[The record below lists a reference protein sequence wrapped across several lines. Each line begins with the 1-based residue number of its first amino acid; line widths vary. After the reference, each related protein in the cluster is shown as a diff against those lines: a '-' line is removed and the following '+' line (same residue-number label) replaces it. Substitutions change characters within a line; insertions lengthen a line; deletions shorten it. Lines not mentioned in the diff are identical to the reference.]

1 MKWIKWLSILAA
13 LVLIA
18 SCFFPWVI
26 IESKNLTVTGV
37 DVAGLRYGHYGY
49 FLIPLCIV
57 FIILQLVNKIWA
69 KRLNVPVAAFIL
81 TVAFACLWIFR
92 CEYGECPVKQ
102 AALYIVFVS
111 SFVLFISSLF
121 PDVKVSQ
128 PSNKLATKNAA
139 PAAAAPITVT
149 RNAPDHGLMAVNLLL
164 NHPNTKKTNECDNSR
179 IL

>member
-1 MKWIKWLSILAA
+1 MKWIKWISILAA

-49 FLIPLCIV
+49 FLIPLCIL

-111 SFVLFISSLF
+111 SLVLFISSLF
-121 PDVKVSQ
+121 PDVKVS
-128 PSNKLATKNAA
+128 
-139 PAAAAPITVT
+139 
-149 RNAPDHGLMAVNLLL
+149 
-164 NHPNTKKTNECDNSR
+164 
-179 IL
+179 